1 MYSIFHNFQF
11 PRGDILEKAAEKGCQ
26 SQLDVLNYMI
36 NKIFFAIIAKEAVM
50 TKVVRKAFSLETPP
64 TDYSERLANFHIDCP
79 EYFNF
84 ADDVVDAWAERDR
97 NKLAMIWTDQHGHER
112 KYTFNDFRRLS
123 NQAANLLLKHGVIK
137 GDRVIMMLPRLPEW
151 WIFSL
156 ALIRL
161 GAVQCHVPTL
171 LTAADLKQRIQF
183 GKFKMII
190 ADETNADKVEAV
202 CDDCPSLSDKVLVD
216 GTREGW
222 INYTTEIVYPVRLS
236 ATEVKTPYKHATKA
250 TDPLLLVFT
259 SGTSKY
265 PKLVEHSCAYPLAHR
280 ITAEIWHGLNSNDL
294 HYTASDTG
302 WAKNLW
308 GNYFG
313 QWLVGACVFIF
324 DIRGKFDPDQ
334 VLPMLEK
341 YGITSFCA
349 PPTIYRMLVLLD
361 LRKFDLSAL
370 RQCTSAGESLHTE
383 TIRLWKEGTG
393 ITIREG
399 YGQTETVCMI
409 CNPAGFAPRPGAM
422 GKASPGWEIELHDED
437 GHAVPE
443 GEDGRIAVKVVPE
456 RPVGL
461 FDGYLF
467 AKDDNQQCFVGDYY
481 YTGDK
486 ARRDEDGY
494 FWFIGRSDDI
504 IKSSGYRIGPLEVEE
519 ALMQHAAVRE
529 VAVVGAPDPLRGA
542 KVKAYIVLHDGWDA
556 TESLVRELQQHCKR
570 ITAPYKYPR
579 EIEFVSNLPKTFSGK
594 IKRDILR
601 RHAENGEGSWE

>member
-1 MYSIFHNFQF
+1 MSVNT
-11 PRGDILEKAAEKGCQ
+11 PKSILEAPPA
-26 SQLDVLNYMI
+26 D
-36 NKIFFAIIAKEAVM
+36 FA
-50 TKVVRKAFSLETPP
+50 
-64 TDYSERLANFHIDCP
+64 ERLEKFHIDCP

-84 ADDVVDAWAERDR
+84 ATDVVDVWAERDR
-97 NKLAMIWTDQHGHER
+97 NKMAMIWVNQHGGE
-112 KYTFNDFRRLS
+112 KKFTFHDFRRLS
-123 NQAANLLLKHGVIK
+123 IQAANLLLKHGISK
-137 GDRVIMMLPRLPEW
+137 GDRVVMMLPRLPEW

-171 LTAADLKQRIQF
+171 LTPEDLKQRIRF

-190 ADETNADKVEAV
+190 ADTSNADKIDAI

-216 GTREGW
+216 GERKGW
-222 INYTTEIVYPVRLS
+222 INYPVDILYPVKLSSTAVTRARRL
-236 ATEVKTPYKHATKA
+236 ATKA

-259 SGTSKY
+259 SGTSKT

-280 ITAEIWHGLNSNDL
+280 ITAELWHGLSSNDL

-313 QWLVGACVFIF
+313 QWIVGACVFIF
-324 DIRGKFDPDQ
+324 DIRGKFDPDL

-341 YGITSFCA
+341 YSITSFCA
-349 PPTIYRMLVLLD
+349 PPTIFRMLVLND
-361 LRKFDLSAL
+361 LRKFDLSEL
-370 RQCTSAGESLHTE
+370 KQCTSAGEPLHTE

-409 CNPAGFAPRPGAM
+409 CNPAGFEPHEGAM

-437 GHAVPE
+437 GNPVPE
-443 GEDGRIAVKVVPE
+443 GEDGRIAVKIKPE
-456 RPVGL
+456 RPLGL
-461 FDGYLF
+461 FNGYMF
-467 AKDDNQQCFVGDYY
+467 GKKDNEQCFIGDYY

-486 ARRDEDGY
+486 ARRDENGY
-494 FWFIGRSDDI
+494 FWFLGRSDDI

-519 ALMQHAAVRE
+519 AMMQHDAVHE
-529 VAVVGAPDPLRGA
+529 VAVVGAPDPMRGA
-542 KVKAYIVLHDGWDA
+542 KVKAYIVLHDGWEA
-556 TESLVRELQQHCKR
+556 TESLVKELQQHCKR

-579 EIEFVSNLPKTFSGK
+579 EIEFVHSLPKTFSGK

-601 RHAENGEGSWE
+601 KYAETGEGFWE